1 MILLDSC
8 SSIMNDKK
16 VDKIWNF
23 WAHYNISFLI
33 IFVFGAIKTNITHAM
48 IFIMLAWEIIAQK
61 AVKGH
66 FHFLYHTTSEERKW
80 CWIICQVVCQ
90 IMPCETPSLFGRIYE
105 MSANYYFARVNVD
118 LSMYH
123 KYKILVF
130 IYSEVLRY
138 FLKST
143 SKCWRQR

>member
-1 MILLDSC
+1 MERTIDIFYMGKQNYTILTRFCQLWMI
-8 SSIMNDKK
+8 NK
-16 VDKIWNF
+16 VDKIWDF
-23 WAHYNISFLI
+23 WVHYNILIII

-105 MSANYYFARVNVD
+105 MSAHYDFARVNVD

-130 IYSEVLRY
+130 IYS
-138 FLKST
+138 
-143 SKCWRQR
+143 

>member
-1 MILLDSC
+1 MI
-8 SSIMNDKK
+8 NK
-16 VDKIWNF
+16 VDKIWDF
-23 WAHYNISFLI
+23 WVHYNISFLI

-90 IMPCETPSLFGRIYE
+90 IMPCKTPSLFGRIYE
-105 MSANYYFARVNVD
+105 IQRITILHVLTLIYQCITNIQYWSSYI
-118 LSMYH
+118 H
-123 KYKILVF
+123 KSKDTSWNLLRKRKI
-130 IYSEVLRY
+130 
-138 FLKST
+138 
-143 SKCWRQR
+143 Q